1 MRLIPEGPIVDRS
14 RRAGDGRA
22 AQSHE
27 LTLKLD
33 DFTLEAIREEA
44 ARLGVSTEEL
54 AQFSLLYYMADL
66 DSGRIA
72 RLLPDTMTL

>member
-1 MRLIPEGPIVDRS
+1 VDKS
-14 RRAGDGRA
+14 RRAGDGPA

-33 DFTLEAIREEA
+33 DFTLEAICEEA

-54 AQFSLLYYMADL
+54 ARFSLLYYMADL

-72 RLLPDTMTL
+72 RRLPDTMAV